1 MSNLCDTMVVV
12 VRTIF
17 EKLSFFVESM
27 IANPLGWVDIQVPN
41 IIVMGFAIVLIF
53 SAIPNHISKKTT
65 KKLMIMSGVIVILVS
80 GLVLAAMLI
89 SYTYVGSDIILGVQ
103 GRYFLPV
110 LPLILLIIQG
120 SKNIVVKDSIETEL
134 ILAITGLQ
142 LYTIWSIVSVVITR

>member
-1 MSNLCDTMVVV
+1 
-12 VRTIF
+12 
-17 EKLSFFVESM
+17 
-27 IANPLGWVDIQVPN
+27 
-41 IIVMGFAIVLIF
+41 
-53 SAIPNHISKKTT
+53 
-65 KKLMIMSGVIVILVS
+65 MIMSGVIVILVS